1 LLSGPRGAAAL
12 EASPW
17 IRVETIQRPDM
28 AAELMAELDRGE
40 AEAIV
45 LAGELGAELLI
56 IDERRGRAVAE
67 QRGLRAM
74 EIVGVLLEAK
84 TAGIIGS
91 VRPMLDDL
99 VERAGFYLHPAVY
112 ERVVKQAG
120 EDI

>member
-1 LLSGPRGAAAL
+1 
-12 EASPW
+12 
-17 IRVETIQRPDM
+17 
-28 AAELMAELDRGE
+28 MAELDRGE